1 MAKEAPT
8 VSVIID
14 DSGTSARTIS
24 NDVTGLSW
32 AIPRA
37 VQDVTGV
44 DKSAIER
51 LLLLADLSMTAD
63 GVFNDAT
70 NMSHDVFKTVGSTS
84 VIRTVTL
91 AMSGKTL
98 ASEQGIHRGTHL
110 ERPWRIRRRHS
121 THVVIVSGCEP
132 RIRICTIV

>member
-32 AIPRA
+32 SIPRS

-51 LLLLADLSMTAD
+51 LLLLGDLSMTAD

-70 NMSHDVFKTVGSTS
+70 NMSHDVFKTVGSAS

-98 ASEQGIHRGTHL
+98 ASEQFLTDYAVTRASSGELTWSVPGVLGDGTA
-110 ERPWRIRRRHS
+110 PTWS
-121 THVVIVSGCEP
+121 
-132 RIRICTIV
+132 

>member
-44 DKSAIER
+44 DKAAIER
-51 LLLLADLSMTAD
+51 LLLLADMSMTAD

-70 NMSHDVFKTVGSTS
+70 NMSHDVFKTVGSSS
-84 VIRTVTL
+84 VARTVTL

-98 ASEQGIHRGTHL
+98 ASEQFLTDYALTRASSGELTWSVPGVLQDGTA
-110 ERPWRIRRRHS
+110 PTWS
-121 THVVIVSGCEP
+121 
-132 RIRICTIV
+132 

>member
-32 AIPRA
+32 SIPRA
-37 VQDVTGV
+37 VQDVTGI
-44 DKSAIER
+44 DKAAIER
-51 LLLLADLSMTAD
+51 LLLLADLSATYD
-63 GVFNDAT
+63 GVFNDAS

-84 VIRTVTL
+84 VARTVTL

-98 ASEQGIHRGTHL
+98 ASEQFLTDYAVTRASSGELTWSVPGVLGDGTA
-110 ERPWRIRRRHS
+110 PTWS
-121 THVVIVSGCEP
+121 
-132 RIRICTIV
+132 

>member
-32 AIPRA
+32 SIPRA

-44 DKSAIER
+44 DKAAIER

-70 NMSHDVFKTVGSTS
+70 NMSHDVFKTVGSSS
-84 VIRTVTL
+84 VARTVTL

-98 ASEQGIHRGTHL
+98 ASEQFLTDYAVTRASTGELTWSVPGVLQDGTA
-110 ERPWRIRRRHS
+110 PSWS
-121 THVVIVSGCEP
+121 
-132 RIRICTIV
+132 

>member
-32 AIPRA
+32 SIPRA

-44 DKSAIER
+44 DKAAIER

-63 GVFNDAT
+63 GVFNDAS
-70 NMSHDVFKTVGSTS
+70 NMSHDVFKTVGSSS
-84 VIRTVTL
+84 VARTVTL

-98 ASEQGIHRGTHL
+98 ASEQFLTDYAVTRASSGELTWSVPGVLQDGTA
-110 ERPWRIRRRHS
+110 PTWS
-121 THVVIVSGCEP
+121 
-132 RIRICTIV
+132 

>member
-1 MAKEAPT
+1 MAKEAPS

-14 DSGTSARTIS
+14 DSATSARTIS

-32 AIPRA
+32 SIPRA

-44 DKSAIER
+44 DKAAIER
-51 LLLLADLSMTAD
+51 LLLLADLSATYD

-70 NMSHDVFKTVGSTS
+70 NMSHDVFKTVGSAS
-84 VIRTVTL
+84 IIRTVTL

-98 ASEQGIHRGTHL
+98 ASEQFLTDYAVTRASTGELTWSVPGVLGDGTA
-110 ERPWRIRRRHS
+110 PTWS
-121 THVVIVSGCEP
+121 
-132 RIRICTIV
+132 

>member
-32 AIPRA
+32 AIPRN

-44 DKSAIER
+44 DKAAIER
-51 LLLLADLSMTAD
+51 LLLLADLSATYD
-63 GVFNDAT
+63 GVFNDAS
-70 NMSHDVFKTVGSTS
+70 NMSHDVFKTVGSAS

-98 ASEQGIHRGTHL
+98 ASEQFLTDYAVTRASSGELTWSVPGVLGDGTA
-110 ERPWRIRRRHS
+110 PTWS
-121 THVVIVSGCEP
+121 
-132 RIRICTIV
+132 

>member
-32 AIPRA
+32 SIPRA

-51 LLLLADLSMTAD
+51 LLGMADLSMTAD

-70 NMSHDVFKTVGSTS
+70 NMSHDVFKTVGSAS

-98 ASEQGIHRGTHL
+98 ASEQFLTDYAVTRASSGELTWSVPGVLGDGTA
-110 ERPWRIRRRHS
+110 PTWS
-121 THVVIVSGCEP
+121 
-132 RIRICTIV
+132 

>member
-14 DSGTSARTIS
+14 DSATSARTIS

-44 DKSAIER
+44 DKAAIER

-98 ASEQGIHRGTHL
+98 ASEQFLTDYAVTRASSGELTWSVPGVLGDGTA
-110 ERPWRIRRRHS
+110 PTWS
-121 THVVIVSGCEP
+121 
-132 RIRICTIV
+132 

>member
-14 DSGTSARTIS
+14 DSGTSAHTIS

-32 AIPRA
+32 SIPRA

-44 DKSAIER
+44 DKAAIER
-51 LLLLADLSMTAD
+51 LLLLADLSASYD

-70 NMSHDVFKTVGSTS
+70 NMSHDVFKTVGSAS
-84 VIRTVTL
+84 VARTVTL
-91 AMSGKTL
+91 AMSGKPL
-98 ASEQGIHRGTHL
+98 ASEQFLTDYTVTRASSGELTWSVPGVLSDGTA
-110 ERPWRIRRRHS
+110 PTWS
-121 THVVIVSGCEP
+121 
-132 RIRICTIV
+132 

>member
-32 AIPRA
+32 SIPRA

-51 LLLLADLSMTAD
+51 LLLLGDLSMTAD

-70 NMSHDVFKTVGSTS
+70 NMSHDVFKTVGSAS
-84 VIRTVTL
+84 IIRTVTL

-98 ASEQGIHRGTHL
+98 ASEQFLTDYAVTRASTGELTWSVPGVLGDGTA
-110 ERPWRIRRRHS
+110 PTWS
-121 THVVIVSGCEP
+121 
-132 RIRICTIV
+132 